1 MGLRRSFRWVPTV
14 DVSNKGIDSS
24 VVDSNRIRR
33 NRERGR
39 GGGERLSMIA
49 MKTQVENS
57 LGLHL
62 RCS

>member
-1 MGLRRSFRWVPTV
+1 MN
-14 DVSNKGIDSS
+14 VSNKGIDSS
-24 VVDSNRIRR
+24 VVESNRIWR